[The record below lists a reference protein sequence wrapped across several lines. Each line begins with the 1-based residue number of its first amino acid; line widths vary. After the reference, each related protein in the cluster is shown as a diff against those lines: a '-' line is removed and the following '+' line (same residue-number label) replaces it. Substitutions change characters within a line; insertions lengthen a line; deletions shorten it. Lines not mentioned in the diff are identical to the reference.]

1 MRWVF
6 LDIGIHREIEKPI
19 VSLRGL
25 TVAEYDIDMIRELS
39 GNKRIK
45 TMEQGELQHVNVL
58 YNMLV
63 T

>member
-1 MRWVF
+1 
-6 LDIGIHREIEKPI
+6 
-19 VSLRGL
+19 
-25 TVAEYDIDMIRELS
+25 VAEYDIDMIRELS